1 MSEKL
6 KNFVKERI
14 QMLIINED
22 EERREAA
29 KQGVSIRL
37 EPGKVRGL
45 DFIAKELEVSRQ
57 ALLQRI
63 VEDGLQTVIEAWAD
77 QHGEHSKQ
85 AYRKVLDVM
94 SREDEA

>member
-6 KNFVKERI
+6 ENFVKERI

-63 VEDGLQTVIEAWAD
+63 VESGLQTVIEAWAD
-77 QHGEHSKQ
+77 QQGEHSQ
-85 AYRKVLDVM
+85 EAYRKVLDVM
-94 SREDEA
+94 SCEDEA